1 MPEIELSEGDR
12 RLLRALQDD
21 ATLSHKALAEKV
33 GMSASSVW
41 RRLKDF
47 EAAGVILERV
57 TLLDPT
63 RLGLDICVIIHV
75 NVVHQQSDARRDFQS
90 WVDRTDE
97 IVQCY
102 SVTGQFDYTLVVRA
116 RSVAELEL
124 FLKDRLLEHPSVGQT
139 STHLVL
145 QQHKGVDRLPV

>member
-1 MPEIELSEGDR
+1 MSDLGLTESDR

-47 EAAGVILERV
+47 EAAGVIRERV
-57 TLLDPT
+57 TLLDPA

-75 NVVHQQSDARRDFQS
+75 NVVCAQVNRAVQQWEYKRRREVISVLCRVRKIISLLRPGRNLVGIEVHHRGAKSQVWQGQS
-90 WVDRTDE
+90 LD
-97 IVQCY
+97 
-102 SVTGQFDYTLVVRA
+102 
-116 RSVAELEL
+116 
-124 FLKDRLLEHPSVGQT
+124 
-139 STHLVL
+139 L
-145 QQHKGVDRLPV
+145 QVKP